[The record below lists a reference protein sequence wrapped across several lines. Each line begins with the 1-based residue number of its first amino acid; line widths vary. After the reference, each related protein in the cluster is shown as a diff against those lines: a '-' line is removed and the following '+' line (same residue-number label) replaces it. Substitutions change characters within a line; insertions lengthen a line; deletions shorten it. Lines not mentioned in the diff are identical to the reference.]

1 LIIFLEFVDFGV
13 HVADNKT
20 IYKRITVRNT
30 GSTPAP
36 YRIDYK
42 GEHPIVFAPESAI
55 VQPNSSVSVEVIF
68 SKVQKY
74 FILKIFFR
82 CLY

>member
-20 IYKRITVRNT
+20 IYKRITVKNT

-36 YRIDYK
+36 YRIEYK
-42 GEHPIVFAPESAI
+42 GEHPIEFAPESAI

-68 SKVQKY
+68 SKTHKN
-74 FILKIFFR
+74 I
-82 CLY
+82 